1 VQACRSSSCLCELV
15 YANDICLMASSTEHL
30 QALLNALASCRA
42 LRHMEI
48 SVPKTKV
55 MVASSVVQTPHSF
68 TCNGRDIQQVG
79 VLRYLELQMHPLAML
94 LIPLHVPRLPA
105 LEGGGAAKA
114 CRAAVRWHSKFK
126 LMLFQSILIPAIY
139 PGCEVWGMHSGV
151 GSGPDVTVANQA
163 QSGMQKLCEKYS
175 WIICGVNLLPAYVL
189 TIVWSLCISFY
200 EKNPCTF
207 GSSLLR
213 CRMTDF
219 FTQSYRTIWWM
230 VSSIVFTVL
239 HLLLL
244 ILCTL

>member
-1 VQACRSSSCLCELV
+1 MHGAIQSLYDGCLLSVSTSGTSDEGWTPAMGLWQGCCLRCHPVWPLHLMGCMATWRPMLQVQACRSSSCLCELV

-114 CRAAVRWHSKFK
+114 CRAAVR
-126 LMLFQSILIPAIY
+126 
-139 PGCEVWGMHSGV
+139 
-151 GSGPDVTVANQA
+151 
-163 QSGMQKLCEKYS
+163 
-175 WIICGVNLLPAYVL
+175 
-189 TIVWSLCISFY
+189 
-200 EKNPCTF
+200 
-207 GSSLLR
+207 
-213 CRMTDF
+213 
-219 FTQSYRTIWWM
+219 
-230 VSSIVFTVL
+230 
-239 HLLLL
+239 
-244 ILCTL
+244 